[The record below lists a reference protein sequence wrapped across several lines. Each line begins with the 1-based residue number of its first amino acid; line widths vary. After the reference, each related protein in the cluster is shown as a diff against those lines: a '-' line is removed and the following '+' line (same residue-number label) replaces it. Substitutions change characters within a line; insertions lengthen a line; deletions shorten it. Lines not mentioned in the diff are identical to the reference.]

1 MYVLNLGGSS
11 TNKILDGIILFEPR
25 TMISILLFKYYILS
39 ESPPHIQKDQAVSR
53 GVA

>member
-11 TNKILDGIILFEPR
+11 TNKILNGIILFEPR
-25 TMISILLFKYYILS
+25 TIIYYILS
-39 ESPPHIQKDQAVSR
+39 ETPSHIQKDQAVSR